1 MKRGH
6 FELVVDKVV
15 MYGIAGSGKTCSLH
29 VLMGVPPP
37 DSRNSTPLMKRP
49 VEVMFM
55 SVNDKKEWKVRTR
68 EEMRDT
74 VAEIIQ
80 SRMPKQQTE
89 AQSSGS
95 PASPSQQPSPTTDSQ
110 SPQPTPQKTSTST
123 SQTVEKS
130 TLSSEKKSTDSRVQS
145 EEEGKGSLDSV
156 LKSSEVDE
164 EYVSL
169 INNAPPSRDPILRVR
184 QILMLDSGGQ
194 PPFHE
199 LLPVFLNGASKFM
212 YVFKVH
218 ESLKDRSQIQYVKEN
233 QLVGQFPA
241 SLTNEDT
248 LKLCTRSMRSLN
260 TKNPDIPP
268 SKLLF
273 LATHRDM
280 VADEKLPRVLD
291 ALHKKLREIL
301 LPQFKEQLIYC
312 HEEGKDFIFTLNA
325 AKPVKKDRECA
336 EAIRECLNREE
347 EGRKVVKVPLRWY
360 TLYQKLVE
368 VVAGLGKKVLS
379 RDQCRQVAE
388 SMEIEEVSCEECLV
402 FFDGLNVLFY
412 FPDILPHLVFLEPQM
427 LLDKVSELVEES
439 YRMSQGKELK
449 ATSGDRL
456 KLREYG
462 QVTEKFLSEFD
473 SHYEPPLFTPK
484 ELIMLM
490 KGLLVFADLSE
501 GVYFMPCLLQVVSS
515 EVVSRYRVSGEKA
528 LALHFPDSG
537 PLMGMFCSTVA
548 YLLSPENAHPCPWK
562 VVENKAGSPECL
574 NRNVIKFSV
583 PDIAGAVSL
592 VDHFTHFEIH
602 VKTHPKK
609 TAELWQLAHD
619 AVFAGLKK
627 AGKTIGYKN
636 NTPVRAIVCPYCS
649 NERPLPPDPVPP
661 HPATFDKDR
670 VYKCTQNTERY
681 GDVDSTIPWLSLCG
695 LPSKSCRCSFVAA
708 VDLQV
713 YKTFLLV
720 CVHVV
725 FIDAQSRASSCLY
738 IHVYSY
744 QCMYMVHMSC
754 ICT

>member
-55 SVNDKKEWKVRTR
+55 SVNDKKEWKVRTQ

-95 PASPSQQPSPTTDSQ
+95 PASPSKQPSPTTDSQ

-212 YVFKVH
+212 YVFKIH
-218 ESLKDRSQIQYVKEN
+218 ESLKDRSQIQYFKEN

-280 VADEKLPRVLD
+280 VTDKKLPGVLD

-368 VVAGLGKKVLS
+368 VVVGLGKKVLS

-484 ELIMLM
+484 ELITLM

-574 NRNVIKFSV
+574 HRNIIKFSV
-583 PDIAGAVSL
+583 SDIAGAVSL

-619 AVFAGLKK
+619 AVFAGLKN

-670 VYKCTQNTERY
+670 VYKCTQNPERY
-681 GDVDSTIPWLSLCG
+681 GDIDSTIPWLSLCG
-695 LPSKSCRCSFVAA
+695 LPSTCTCKSWRCSFV
-708 VDLQV
+708 VHL
-713 YKTFLLV
+713 TF
-720 CVHVV
+720 C
-725 FIDAQSRASSCLY
+725 
-738 IHVYSY
+738 
-744 QCMYMVHMSC
+744 
-754 ICT
+754 

>member
-55 SVNDKKEWKVRTR
+55 CVNDKKEWKVRTL

-130 TLSSEKKSTDSRVQS
+130 TPSSEKKSTDSRVQS

-218 ESLKDRSQIQYVKEN
+218 ESLKDRSQIQYFKEN

-280 VADEKLPRVLD
+280 VADKKLPRVLD

-347 EGRKVVKVPLRWY
+347 EGGKVVKVPLRWY

-368 VVAGLGKKVLS
+368 VVVGLGKKVLS

-402 FFDGLNVLFY
+402 FFDGLNILFY

-439 YRMSQGKELK
+439 CRMSQGKELK

-484 ELIMLM
+484 ELITLM

-627 AGKTIGYKN
+627 SGKTIGYKN

-681 GDVDSTIPWLSLCG
+681 GDIDSTIPWLSLCG
-695 LPSKSCRCSFVAA
+695 LPSTCKSC
-708 VDLQV
+708 
-713 YKTFLLV
+713 
-720 CVHVV
+720 
-725 FIDAQSRASSCLY
+725 I
-738 IHVYSY
+738 
-744 QCMYMVHMSC
+744 
-754 ICT
+754 

>member
-1 MKRGH
+1 MPCVYISPRAGRYRSKQIYEQEMKRGH
-6 FELVVDKVV
+6 FELVVDKVI

-29 VLMGVPPP
+29 VLLGRPPP
-37 DSRNSTPLMKRP
+37 ENRNSTPLMKRP

-74 VAEIIQ
+74 VAEIIR

-89 AQSSGS
+89 AQSSDS
-95 PASPSQQPSPTTDSQ
+95 QASPPTDSQ

-130 TLSSEKKSTDSRVQS
+130 TPSSEKKSTDSRVQS
-145 EEEGKGSLDSV
+145 EEEGEKGSLDSV

-169 INNAPPSRDPILRVR
+169 INNAPPSRDPIIRVR

-212 YVFKVH
+212 YIFKVH
-218 ESLKDRSQIQYVKEN
+218 ESLKDRSLIQYFKDGK
-233 QLVGQFPA
+233 LVGQFPA

-260 TKNPDIPP
+260 NKNPDIPP

-273 LATHRDM
+273 LATHRDK
-280 VADEKLPRVLD
+280 VADEKLPGVLD

-312 HEEGKDFIFTLNA
+312 HEKGKDFIFTLNA

-347 EGRKVVKVPLRWY
+347 EGMKVVKVPLRWY

-368 VVAGLGKKVLS
+368 VVVGLGKKVLS

-388 SMEIEEVSCEECLV
+388 SMEIEDESCEECLV
-402 FFDGLNVLFY
+402 FFHGLNVLFY
-412 FPDILPHLVFLEPQM
+412 FPDILAHLVFLEPQM

-439 YRMSQGKELK
+439 YRMSQGEELK
-449 ATSGDRL
+449 ATSGDRV

-462 QVTEKFLSEFD
+462 QVTEKFLSEFE

-484 ELIMLM
+484 ELITLM

-501 GVYFMPCLLQVVSS
+501 GVFFMPCLLQVVSS
-515 EVVSRYRVSGEKA
+515 EVVSQYRASGEKA
-528 LALHFPDSG
+528 LALHFPDGG
-537 PLMGMFCSTVA
+537 PLMGMFCSAVA

-562 VVENKAGSPECL
+562 VVTDRDGSPECI
-574 NRNVIKFSV
+574 NRNVIQFSV
-583 PDIAGAVSL
+583 PKITDGIAHSEYAGTVSL
-592 VDHFTHFEIH
+592 IDHFTHFEIH
-602 VKTHPKK
+602 VVTHPNEE
-609 TAELWQLAHD
+609 AELWQLAHD
-619 AVFAGLKK
+619 AVFAGLKE

-636 NTPVRAIVCPYCS
+636 NTPIPAIVCPAH
-649 NERPLPPDPVPP
+649 PATP
-661 HPATFDKDR
+661 HPAVVDKT
-670 VYKCTQNTERY
+670 VWKCSKFREFGTVCK
-681 GDVDSTIPWLSLCG
+681 DTIPWMT
-695 LPSKSCRCSFVAA
+695 PCSTHSESDV
-708 VDLQV
+708 L
-713 YKTFLLV
+713 
-720 CVHVV
+720 
-725 FIDAQSRASSCLY
+725 
-738 IHVYSY
+738 
-744 QCMYMVHMSC
+744 
-754 ICT
+754 

>member
-6 FELVVDKVV
+6 FELVVDKVI

-29 VLMGVPPP
+29 VLLGRPPP
-37 DSRNSTPLMKRP
+37 DSRSSTPLMKRP

-74 VAEIIQ
+74 VAEIIR

-89 AQSSGS
+89 TQSSGS
-95 PASPSQQPSPTTDSQ
+95 PASPSQQPSPTIDSQ

-130 TLSSEKKSTDSRVQS
+130 TPSSEKKSTVQS
-145 EEEGKGSLDSV
+145 EDEGEKGSLDSV

-169 INNAPPSRDPILRVR
+169 INNAPPSRDPIIRVR

-212 YVFKVH
+212 YIFKVH
-218 ESLKDRSQIQYVKEN
+218 KSMKDRSLIQYFKDGK
-233 QLVGQFPA
+233 LVGQFPA

-273 LATHRDM
+273 LATHRDK
-280 VADEKLPRVLD
+280 VADEKLRGVLD

-301 LPQFKEQLIYC
+301 LPQFKDQLIYC
-312 HEEGKDFIFTLNA
+312 HEKGKDFIFTLNA

-347 EGRKVVKVPLRWY
+347 EGMKVVKVPLRWY

-368 VVAGLGKKVLS
+368 VVVGLGKKVLS

-388 SMEIEEVSCEECLV
+388 SMEIEDESCEECLV
-402 FFDGLNVLFY
+402 FFHGLNVLFY
-412 FPDILPHLVFLEPQM
+412 FPDILAHLVFLEPQM

-439 YRMSQGKELK
+439 YRMNQGEELK
-449 ATSGDRL
+449 ATSGDRV

-462 QVTEKFLSEFD
+462 QVTEKFLSEFQ
-473 SHYEPPLFTPK
+473 SNYEPPLFTPK
-484 ELIMLM
+484 ELITLM

-562 VVENKAGSPECL
+562 VVEKEAGSPECL

-583 PDIAGAVSL
+583 ADIAGTVSL

-636 NTPVRAIVCPYCS
+636 NTPIRAIVCPDCS
-649 NERPLPPDPVPP
+649 DGHPLPPHPGTP

-670 VYKCTQNTERY
+670 VYKCTQNPECY
-681 GDVDSTIPWLSLCG
+681 GDIDGTIPWLSLCG
-695 LPSKSCRCSFVAA
+695 PPGKSCRW
-708 VDLQV
+708 
-713 YKTFLLV
+713 
-720 CVHVV
+720 
-725 FIDAQSRASSCLY
+725 
-738 IHVYSY
+738 
-744 QCMYMVHMSC
+744 
-754 ICT
+754 